1 MRRFIMLGLVLLS
14 SIAPSVVEAQVEIS
28 ARGASLRF
36 GGRLHAQ
43 YQASSVENTT
53 SDFFIRRARFNGDWT
68 LNDFLSGRLMTE
80 FAGGGATLL
89 DAYIQLDFAEG
100 FVVQFGQTKRAF
112 DLIELL
118 SSTDLSTI
126 ERSGN
131 VTGYSGCAGVGS
143 ICSYSRLSEALQFGN
158 RDTGIRVEGTTGR
171 FGYMASLTN
180 GRAPTL
186 RDENSRKSAAV
197 RATFDV
203 TDGITVGANVQNKDY
218 LEPDD
223 ATAHAFAWGA
233 DVEIGEWRDGLKV
246 IGGIIG
252 GENWRSLDATTEP
265 GRYIPGTFLAGEL
278 YVSYY
283 LPVASDR
290 IVALEPVGRV
300 SFANPDE
307 SIEDAGGTLITP
319 GLMAYILGKNKIGF
333 NWDYYMPRT
342 GDAVHSFRVQTF
354 LYF

>member
-1 MRRFIMLGLVLLS
+1 MRRFIPVALALLAMT
-14 SIAPSVVEAQVEIS
+14 APSFVEAQVEIS

-43 YQASSVENTT
+43 YQASSVENST

-68 LNDFLSGRLMTE
+68 FNDFLSGRIMTE
-80 FAGGGATLL
+80 FVGGTATLL
-89 DAYIQLDFAEG
+89 DAYVQLDFAES

-112 DLIELL
+112 DLIELM
-118 SSTDLSTI
+118 SSTDLSII
-126 ERSGN
+126 ERTGN
-131 VTGYSGCAGVGS
+131 VRGYSECPGVGG
-143 ICSYSRLSEALQFGN
+143 ICTYSRLSEVLLLGN
-158 RDTGIRVEGTTGR
+158 RDTGVRVEGTVGR

-180 GRAPTL
+180 GRPPTI

-203 TDGITVGANVQNKDY
+203 TDAITIGANVQNKDY

-246 IGGIIG
+246 IGGIMG
-252 GENWRSLDATTEP
+252 GDNWRSLDSTTQP
-265 GRYIPGTFLAGEL
+265 GQYLPGSFLAGEV

-283 LPVASDR
+283 LPLENDK
-290 IVALEPVGRV
+290 IVALEPVGRF
-300 SFANPDE
+300 SYANPDD
-307 SIEDAGGTLITP
+307 SIDNSGGTLITP

-333 NWDYYMPRT
+333 NWDYYMPQT
-342 GDAVHSFRVQTF
+342 GDAVHSLRLQTF